1 MLVLIL
7 LFTAALIGGLSA
19 VYLPGKEGLNY
30 KLALVFSGAYLFAIT
45 VTHILPDLYSNPS
58 ASGLTGL
65 LVLGG
70 FVLQQILEF
79 VSQGVEHGHVHVH
92 KAGKEHHASAAFVVL
107 GALSIHALLEGTMLT
122 SISEDKENAT
132 GPMFWGILMHK
143 ILEAF
148 ALMSVLICELSRR
161 KAIRILFLFALA
173 SPIGLWL
180 SSSMYFRGLLTPT
193 VIQGLFAVVCGSF
206 LHISTTIVFESSSG
220 HSFNAKK
227 SLVASAGFATALLA
241 DFLF

>member
-7 LFTAALIGGLSA
+7 LFSAALIGGLSA

-58 ASGLTGL
+58 ASGFTGL
-65 LVLGG
+65 MVLGG

-79 VSQGVEHGHVHVH
+79 ISQGVEHGHVHVH
-92 KAGKEHHASAAFVVL
+92 KTGKAHQAATAFVVL
-107 GALSIHALLEGTMLT
+107 GSLSIHALLEGTMLT
-122 SISEDKENAT
+122 SISEENNNT
-132 GPMFWGILMHK
+132 SGPMFWGILMHK
-143 ILEAF
+143 MPEAF
-148 ALMSVLICELSRR
+148 ALMSVLICELSKR

-173 SPIGLWL
+173 SPIGLWM
-180 SSSMYFRGLLTPT
+180 SSSMYFRGILTPQ

-227 SLVASAGFATALLA
+227 SLVALAGFATALLA